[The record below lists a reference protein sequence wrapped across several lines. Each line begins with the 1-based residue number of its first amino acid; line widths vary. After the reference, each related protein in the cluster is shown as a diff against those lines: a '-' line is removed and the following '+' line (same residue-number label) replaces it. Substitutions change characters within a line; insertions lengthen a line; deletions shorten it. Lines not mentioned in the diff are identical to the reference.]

1 MGENRTTFVI
11 AHRLSTIK
19 DADKI
24 VAFNKGKVA
33 EIGTHDELLNKK
45 DSVYGMLWRKQLAGV
60 DEETECS
67 DEGSESNDDEETECS
82 DEGSESNDDE
92 EIEEHVKKNM
102 TREEKKAI
110 KESFELGSGMDAP
123 LSVISRLNRMKLIIS
138 KLSLPDQK
146 QMLDYLKVLEDD
158 FSLLNEELK
167 QSKEKSMTMKGDTYG
182 TNRLMRTS
190 SESAVMKFKSSSNM
204 LVHAL
209 KPLQE

>member
-33 EIGTHDELLNKK
+33 EIGTHDELLNKE

-67 DEGSESNDDEETECS
+67 DEGSESNDDEE
-82 DEGSESNDDE
+82 
-92 EIEEHVKKNM
+92 IEERVKTNM
-102 TREEKKAI
+102 TFEEKKAI

-138 KLSLPDQK
+138 KSSLPDQK
-146 QMLDYLKVLEDD
+146 QMLDD
-158 FSLLNEELK
+158 
-167 QSKEKSMTMKGDTYG
+167 
-182 TNRLMRTS
+182 
-190 SESAVMKFKSSSNM
+190 
-204 LVHAL
+204 
-209 KPLQE
+209 